1 MALKARIAEKSI
13 PSIAPVL
20 RQVNEMFAMGEA
32 KLGPKAE
39 HMEVVK
45 ILEELAGVTLKR

>member
-1 MALKARIAEKSI
+1 M
-13 PSIAPVL
+13 PAPVFRL
-20 RQVNEMFAMGEA
+20 VAEMFTIGEA

-45 ILEELAGVTLKR
+45 ILQEMAGGNDIIKSSD